1 MHLTLAETA
10 MGAGAVLE
18 APTSV
23 ENAGALVATGY
34 SIDSRTVAS
43 DELFFAVRGE
53 RFDGH
58 DFVTAAFERGAVA
71 AVVSRAR
78 VASLPD
84 AALAHP
90 LLIAEDPLLALQS
103 LAMHVR
109 RQWGHLVVAITGSA
123 GKTTT
128 KEAVAAALGAKFNV
142 LKSQGNLNNG
152 FGLPL
157 QLLRLTQEHEVAV
170 VEMGMN
176 HSGEIAALARIATPD
191 WGVITNVGTAHIENF
206 KEGQAGIA
214 RAKFELIEALSSNGV
229 AFLNCDDAYAAQFGR
244 DFHGRVV
251 YFGSGPCADPQILS
265 VAEDPSGLHVRFRAG
280 EHGVPADRSSSVGC
294 EREGAF
300 TLHMLGAHNASNAL
314 AGLAVALEAGVDL
327 DAAVKAL
334 ASLTACDKRG
344 EVIEIGGATILND
357 SYNSNPEALRS
368 MIGTLAARP
377 AVGRRILVAGE
388 MLELGEHGPALHIAC
403 GRTAAEAGL
412 DLVVAVAGN
421 AEHLATAAC
430 AGGVP
435 AVFLR
440 DAEAAGEWLKQN
452 LRAGDVVL
460 VKGSRGVHLERAI
473 EAVETHFARNAEK

>member
-1 MHLTLAETA
+1 MNLTLAEAA

-23 ENAGALVATGY
+23 PNAGALVAKGY
-34 SIDSRTVAS
+34 SIDSRTVATG
-43 DELFFAVRGE
+43 ELFFAVRGE
-53 RFDGH
+53 RLDGH

-84 AALAHP
+84 AALARP

-103 LAMHVR
+103 LAAHVR
-109 RQWGHLVVAITGSA
+109 REWGRLVVAITGSA

-152 FGLPL
+152 FGMPL
-157 QLLRLTQEHEVAV
+157 QLLRLTPEHEVAV

-191 WGVITNVGTAHIENF
+191 WGVITNIGTAHIENF

-214 RAKFELIEALSSNGV
+214 RAKFELIEALPANGV

-265 VAEDPSGLHVRFRAG
+265 VAEDLKGLHIRYRAR
-280 EHGVPADRSSSVGC
+280 EH
-294 EREGAF
+294 EGDF

-327 DAAVKAL
+327 DAAVKAI
-334 ASLTACDKRG
+334 ASVAAGDKRG
-344 EVIEIGGATILND
+344 QVIEIGGATILND

-368 MIGTLAARP
+368 MIHTLAARP
-377 AVGRRILVAGE
+377 AEGRRILVAGE
-388 MLELGEHGPALHIAC
+388 MLEMGEHSPALHIAC
-403 GRTAAEAGL
+403 GRAAAEAGL
-412 DLVVAVAGN
+412 DLVVAVQGN

-440 DAEAAGEWLKQN
+440 DAKTAGQWLAQN

-473 EAVETHFARNAEK
+473 EMVKEQLAATGAS

>member
-1 MHLTLAETA
+1 MNLTLAEAA

-23 ENAGALVATGY
+23 ENAGALVASGY
-34 SIDSRTVAS
+34 SIDSRTVTPG
-43 DELFFAVRGE
+43 ELFFAVRGE
-53 RFDGH
+53 RLDGH
-58 DFVTAAFERGAVA
+58 DFVTAAFDRGAVA

-78 VASLPD
+78 AASLPD

-90 LLIAEDPLLALQS
+90 LLIVEDPLLALQS
-103 LAMHVR
+103 LAVHVR
-109 RQWGHLVVAITGSA
+109 RQWGRLVVAVTGSA

-128 KEAVAAALGAKFNV
+128 KEAVALALGAKFNV

-157 QLLRLTQEHEVAV
+157 QLLRLMPEHEIAV

-214 RAKFELIEALSSNGV
+214 RAKFELIEALPASGV

-265 VAEDPSGLHVRFRAG
+265 VGEDLRGLHLRYRAG
-280 EHGVPADRSSSVGC
+280 EH
-294 EREGAF
+294 EGDF
-300 TLHMLGAHNASNAL
+300 TLQMLGAHNALNAL
-314 AGLAVALEAGVDL
+314 AGLAVALEAVVDL
-327 DAAVKAL
+327 DAAVKAI
-334 ASLTACDKRG
+334 ASLTAGDKRG
-344 EVIEIGGATILND
+344 QVIEIGGATILND

-368 MIGTLAARP
+368 MIHTLAARP
-377 AVGRRILVAGE
+377 AEGRRILVAGE
-388 MLELGEHGPALHIAC
+388 MLEMGEHGPALHIAC
-403 GRTAAEAGL
+403 GRAAAEAGL
-412 DLVVAVAGN
+412 DLVVAVQGN

-440 DAEAAGEWLKQN
+440 DSEAAGEWLAQN
-452 LRAGDVVL
+452 LHAGDVVL

-473 EAVETHFARNAEK
+473 EAVQNRFATPEVQ